1 LSAKD
6 LHLPLDLFG
15 YHAPSHTMTL
25 KTINTNGQLNYR
37 SQELLLEPG
46 EQNSAVPIV
55 DYQIRRRAP
64 RKALCSCRTGK
75 VDPAQKAE
83 DLIVG

>member
-1 LSAKD
+1 
-6 LHLPLDLFG
+6 
-15 YHAPSHTMTL
+15 MTL

-37 SQELLLEPG
+37 SQELLLESG

-64 RKALCSCRTGK
+64 RRPFVVVEQGK
-75 VDPAQKAE
+75 STPLRKRR
-83 DLIVG
+83 I